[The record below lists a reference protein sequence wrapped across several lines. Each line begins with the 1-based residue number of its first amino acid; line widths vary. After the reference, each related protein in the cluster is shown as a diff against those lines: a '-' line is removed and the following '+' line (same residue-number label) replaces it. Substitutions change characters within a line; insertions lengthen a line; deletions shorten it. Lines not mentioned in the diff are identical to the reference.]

1 MTHVDA
7 SRRTTTHRIAV
18 LPGDGI
24 GPEVTTA
31 AVRVLRAALPSCTFA
46 EAPVGAAAIASH
58 GTPLPDETLAI
69 CRASDAILF
78 GAVGGPGF
86 DDVPP
91 DRRPEAALLA
101 LRKTFGLYAN
111 VRPARAFPGLEDR
124 SPLREEL
131 VRGMDCVIVRELTGG
146 LYFGRKRLERDG
158 EGVMTATDTLVYT
171 EPEIERIARFAFEL
185 ARTRE
190 RRVASVDKANVLVS
204 SQLWR
209 RVVSELAHEYPD
221 VRLEHVLVD
230 NAAMQLV
237 RDPRAF
243 DVILTENTFG
253 DILSDEAAA
262 ITGTIGTAPS
272 ASLGAPSAARSPDLR
287 NGARG
292 FGLYEPISG
301 TAPDIAGLGI
311 ANPSAAILSA
321 ALLAR
326 FSLGED
332 DVAWRVE
339 RAVADALAA
348 GPRTADLDR
357 NAPATT
363 ETFTASVLA
372 RLRQP
377 VMSDAA
383 IRCGV

>member
-1 MTHVDA
+1 MTY
-7 SRRTTTHRIAV
+7 RIAV
-18 LPGDGI
+18 LAGDGI
-24 GPEVTTA
+24 GPEVTA
-31 AVRVLRAALPSCTFA
+31 CAVRVLRAALPSCTFT

-58 GTPLPDETLAI
+58 GVPLPDETPALA
-69 CRASDAILF
+69 RASDAILF

-86 DDVPP
+86 DGVPP
-91 DRRPEAALLA
+91 ERRPEAALLA
-101 LRKTFGLYAN
+101 LRTMFGLYAN

-124 SPLREEL
+124 SPLRAEL

-146 LYFGRKRLERDG
+146 LYFGPKRVERGDDG
-158 EGVMTATDTLVYT
+158 VTVATDTLVYA

-185 ARTRE
+185 ARMRD

-209 RVVSELAHEYPD
+209 HVVSNVAREFPD

-272 ASLGAPSAARSPDLR
+272 ASLGTGP
-287 NGARG
+287 GARG

-301 TAPDIAGLGI
+301 TAPDIAGRGI

-326 FSLGED
+326 FSLGEE
-332 DVAWRVE
+332 DVAWRIE
-339 RAVADALAA
+339 HAVAAALAD

-357 NAPATT
+357 DRGAPAST
-363 ETFTASVLA
+363 EAFTDAVIA
-372 RLRQP
+372 RLPQRVP
-377 VMSDAA
+377 TDAA
-383 IRCGV
+383 LRCGV